1 MKWVGGMDSEVDPE
15 LIAIY
20 NRAVICKTFPAYT
33 LQSLKDTP
41 ARDVLIAMELLSTA
55 AKVNQDG

>member
-1 MKWVGGMDSEVDPE
+1 MDSEVDPE

-33 LQSLKDTP
+33 LESLKDTP